1 MGFFTPSDRVSRKEF
16 KKALYKLRTHG
27 FSHGEIDE
35 IENVFRGDLHE
46 SGSSEGIS
54 KEEIKKGIGWLKD
67 HGGNHHLSHE
77 QLDKLESA
85 LQHYL

>member
-27 FSHGEIDE
+27 FSHDEIDQ

-46 SGSSEGIS
+46 SGSSQGIS
-54 KEEIKKGIGWLKD
+54 KEEIKKGISWLKD
-67 HGGNHHLSHE
+67 HSGNHHLSSE

-85 LQHYL
+85 LRHYL